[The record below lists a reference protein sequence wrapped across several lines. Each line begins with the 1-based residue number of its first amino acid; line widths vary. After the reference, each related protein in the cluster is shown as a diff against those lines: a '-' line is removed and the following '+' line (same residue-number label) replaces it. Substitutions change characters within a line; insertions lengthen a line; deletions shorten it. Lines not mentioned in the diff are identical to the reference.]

1 MILGLAKEQQQGGV
15 DPQGLFSRRGFR
27 GPGLFNIIREARN
40 PGVSAKILQ
49 KVIAEMIVVHII
61 KIKLKTT
68 AGEGAHQPLGGAQ
81 AKESG
86 VQGCLQLYS
95 KFDASLTMRPYPTK
109 QSWWDNSTGEVTLHG
124 KKRKPTP
131 ETCPPTS
138 TYIMA
143 LMCPP
148 TSKSINT
155 CTEKI
160 KDWRLINKAKAS

>member
-1 MILGLAKEQQQGGV
+1 MSQTKQNNLSKVSSNSVIFRLGY
-15 DPQGLFSRRGFR
+15 
-27 GPGLFNIIREARN
+27 EAIERN
-40 PGVSAKILQ
+40 SNTNKQTHEVSTQEGSQPGVRKYSKDNDTWPCKRATTRRSGSTRPVFQERLQRPRAIQYYKGSQKSRCFCKILQ

-109 QSWWDNSTGEVTLHG
+109 QSW
-124 KKRKPTP
+124 
-131 ETCPPTS
+131 
-138 TYIMA
+138 
-143 LMCPP
+143 
-148 TSKSINT
+148 
-155 CTEKI
+155 
-160 KDWRLINKAKAS
+160 